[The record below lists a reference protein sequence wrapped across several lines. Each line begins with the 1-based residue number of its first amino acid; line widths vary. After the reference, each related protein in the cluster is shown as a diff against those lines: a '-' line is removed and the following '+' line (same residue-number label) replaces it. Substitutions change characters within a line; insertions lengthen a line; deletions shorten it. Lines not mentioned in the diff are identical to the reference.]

1 MDCRVEPG
9 NDEGRAILAFPLP
22 PALSPTHDACPAVR
36 GTSLPR
42 ESPVRLRTKI
52 VPSETMMFDPPARW
66 PLIAAQ
72 AGVLWLALALPATAQ
87 DASPADD
94 RAAIEACLAKEAD
107 APEHCIGAVYN
118 TCTAEPSGSTTAGM
132 GVCAQRETAVWQIMM
147 DESLKQLLTGPLGT
161 TQAEP
166 FNRPPENRRDRPVP
180 GADIIND
187 MQQTWLVWRAKMCD
201 TAAMQYEGGS
211 LSRVIYGSC
220 IYEETARHAL
230 WLKSLTDTP

>member
-1 MDCRVEPG
+1 
-9 NDEGRAILAFPLP
+9 
-22 PALSPTHDACPAVR
+22 
-36 GTSLPR
+36 
-42 ESPVRLRTKI
+42 
-52 VPSETMMFDPPARW
+52 MMFDPPARW
-66 PLIAAQ
+66 PVIAAR
-72 AGVLWLALALPATAQ
+72 AAVLLAALTLPATAQ

-94 RAAIEACLAKEAD
+94 RAAIDACLNKEAD

-118 TCTAEPSGSTTAGM
+118 ACTAEPSGTSTAAM
-132 GVCAQRETAVWQIMM
+132 GECAQRETAVWQRMM

-180 GADIIND
+180 GSDIIND
-187 MQQTWLVWRAKMCD
+187 MKKTWLVWRAKMCD